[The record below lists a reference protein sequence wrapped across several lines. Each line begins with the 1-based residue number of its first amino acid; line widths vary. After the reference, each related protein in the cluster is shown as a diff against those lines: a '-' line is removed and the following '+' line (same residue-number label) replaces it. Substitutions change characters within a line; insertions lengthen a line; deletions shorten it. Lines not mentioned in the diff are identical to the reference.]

1 MLVDCC
7 DLPCAGPVRD
17 AALYIVN
24 GATILCI
31 FRDIRAE
38 YPRTAAV
45 TGRAWQP
52 FRWSL
57 VYSLYSD
64 CLLYSDYTLYNR
76 KSLYRNFALY
86 STYRLYS
93 TFGLYSRYIAAV
105 SYYWLYSR

>member
-7 DLPCAGPVRD
+7 DLPCAGPLRD

-24 GATILCI
+24 GAPILC
-31 FRDIRAE
+31 FFGDIRAE

-45 TGRAWQP
+45 TGRTWQP

-57 VYSLYSD
+57 AYSLYSN
-64 CLLYSDYTLYNR
+64 YTLYSR
-76 KSLYRNFALY
+76 QSLYRNFALY
-86 STYRLYS
+86 STSPLYS
-93 TFGLYSRYIAAV
+93 TFTLYSRYIAAV

>member
-7 DLPCAGPVRD
+7 DLPCAGPLRG

-64 CLLYSDYTLYNR
+64 YTLYSR

-86 STYRLYS
+86 STYPLYS
-93 TFGLYSRYIAAV
+93 RFRLYSRYIAAV
-105 SYYWLYSR
+105 SY